1 MTIRERMEA
10 RVRDLN
16 KMIEDHDD
24 AAKRART
31 DDRKRMHEASAR
43 AYAQCKLEIVRILVA
58 DSEAA
63 RPAEVSP

>member
-1 MTIRERMEA
+1 MTIQERIEN
-10 RVRDLN
+10 RIRDLN

-43 AYAQCKLEIVRILVA
+43 GYAQTKLELIRILA
-58 DSEAA
+58 GDGEAKA
-63 RPAEVSP
+63 S